1 MKALDP
7 TVREHARNRGELDG
21 ADAQALEHALTL
33 TEIERDTARDQYV
46 FMMQSA
52 ADEKLEADREIAER
66 LADRVTTE
74 LFDQY
79 GGVAPTEGPRRL
91 PILR

>member
-1 MKALDP
+1 VKRLAL
-7 TVREHARNRGELDG
+7 TVRKHARNRGTLDG

-33 TEIERDTARDQYV
+33 TELERDTARDQYA

-66 LADRVTTE
+66 FAELPKRLAAFIARAEIATMRDER
-74 LFDQY
+74 D
-79 GGVAPTEGPRRL
+79 P
-91 PILR
+91 